1 MIGDLI
7 GGQEPAQEVL
17 DRPQA
22 QSPGEGDG
30 RQFLHLVLVEEEV
43 VTGRRSRCGD
53 RRGPRSLLGRGPGRR
68 LVGQPLFECPGVLVY
83 GRATASGRLGLAGDG
98 AVPTGEDRGGVE
110 EPGAD
115 GKLEHGES
123 LRVGGKSG
131 PTVIAPRRGPA
142 FYRSVNS
149 LAADL
154 GRFQTI
160 PRDVAKAF
168 TDLQLAR

>member
-68 LVGQPLFECPGVLVY
+68 LVGQPLFECPGVLVD

-115 GKLEHGES
+115 G
-123 LRVGGKSG
+123 
-131 PTVIAPRRGPA
+131 
-142 FYRSVNS
+142 
-149 LAADL
+149 
-154 GRFQTI
+154 
-160 PRDVAKAF
+160 
-168 TDLQLAR
+168 